1 VGGSDGTDGVSGGGP
16 TAGRALSAVGSPER
30 AHVAAERYVSRRELA
45 ELMGVSVDCVEFL
58 VRLGMPSE
66 TWGFRRRVFKP
77 SAALAWA
84 REHGHRKA
92 A

>member
-1 VGGSDGTDGVSGGGP
+1 MTGGSRTGGRGP
-16 TAGRALSAVGSPER
+16 APIRDVESLRAVG
-30 AHVAAERYVSRRELA
+30 ERYVSRRELA
-45 ELMGVSVDCVEFL
+45 ELMGVSVDCVDYF

-66 TWGFRRRVFKP
+66 TWGLRRRVFKP

-84 REHGHRKA
+84 REHAERRA

>member
-1 VGGSDGTDGVSGGGP
+1 MNGGSRTGERGRTPGRGSDASGTAS
-16 TAGRALSAVGSPER
+16 
-30 AHVAAERYVSRRELA
+30 ERYVSRRELA
-45 ELMGVSVDCVEFL
+45 ELMGVSVDCVDYF

-66 TWGFRRRVFKP
+66 TWGLRRRVFKP

-84 REHGHRKA
+84 REHAERRA

>member
-1 VGGSDGTDGVSGGGP
+1 MSDGSRTSERGLTPVRGSEAAR
-16 TAGRALSAVGSPER
+16 TAG
-30 AHVAAERYVSRRELA
+30 ERYMSRRELA
-45 ELMGVSVDCVEFL
+45 ELMGVSVDCVDYF

-66 TWGFRRRVFKP
+66 TWGLRRRVFKP

-84 REHGHRKA
+84 REHAERRA

>member
-1 VGGSDGTDGVSGGGP
+1 MNSGDSARAVAPVRGSDGARA
-16 TAGRALSAVGSPER
+16 AG
-30 AHVAAERYVSRRELA
+30 ERYVSRRELA
-45 ELMGVSVDCVEFL
+45 ELMGVSVDCVDYF

-66 TWGFRRRVFKP
+66 TWGLRRRVFKP

-84 REHGHRKA
+84 REYAQRRA

>member
-1 VGGSDGTDGVSGGGP
+1 MKGGGRKV
-16 TAGRALSAVGSPER
+16 GRALAPVR
-30 AHVAAERYVSRRELA
+30 AAQGARMASERYVSRRELA
-45 ELMGVSVDCVEFL
+45 ELMGVSIDCVDYF

-66 TWGFRRRVFKP
+66 TWGLRRRVFKP

-84 REHGHRKA
+84 REHAERRA

>member
-1 VGGSDGTDGVSGGGP
+1 MNDEDLMVGHAP
-16 TAGRALSAVGSPER
+16 PLSRVAEQSP
-30 AHVAAERYVSRRELA
+30 VVAERYVSRRELA
-45 ELMGVSVDCVEFL
+45 ELMGVSVDCVDYF

-66 TWGFRRRVFKP
+66 TWGLRRRVFRA

-84 REHGHRKA
+84 RDHADRTA

>member
-1 VGGSDGTDGVSGGGP
+1 MNDKGRMVGHAPPPTPVAEQSLGV
-16 TAGRALSAVGSPER
+16 
-30 AHVAAERYVSRRELA
+30 AERYVSRRELA
-45 ELMGVSVDCVEFL
+45 ELMGVSVDRVDYF

-66 TWGFRRRVFKP
+66 TWGLRRRVFRP

-84 REHGHRKA
+84 REHAQRRA

>member
-1 VGGSDGTDGVSGGGP
+1 MTRGDRAHALASVRGSDGARA
-16 TAGRALSAVGSPER
+16 AG
-30 AHVAAERYVSRRELA
+30 ERYVSRRELA
-45 ELMGVSVDCVEFL
+45 ELMGVSVDCVDYF

-66 TWGFRRRVFKP
+66 TWGLRRRVFKP

-84 REHGHRKA
+84 REYAQRRA

>member
-1 VGGSDGTDGVSGGGP
+1 
-16 TAGRALSAVGSPER
+16 
-30 AHVAAERYVSRRELA
+30 
-45 ELMGVSVDCVEFL
+45 VSVDCVDYF

-66 TWGFRRRVFKP
+66 TWGLRRRVFKP

-84 REHGHRKA
+84 REYAQRRA

>member
-1 VGGSDGTDGVSGGGP
+1 MNDGGRTM
-16 TAGRALSAVGSPER
+16 GRVLDSVPLAHGALMAS
-30 AHVAAERYVSRRELA
+30 ERYVSRRELA
-45 ELMGVSVDCVEFL
+45 ELMGVSVDCVDYF

-66 TWGFRRRVFKP
+66 TWGLRRRVFKP

-84 REHGHRKA
+84 REHAERRA

>member
-1 VGGSDGTDGVSGGGP
+1 MTGDNRMIGP
-16 TAGRALSAVGSPER
+16 APRPVREAREASTAV
-30 AHVAAERYVSRRELA
+30 ERYVSRRELA
-45 ELMGVSVDCVEFL
+45 ELMGVSVDCVDYF

-66 TWGFRRRVFKP
+66 TWGLRRRVFRP

-84 REHGHRKA
+84 REYADRRA

>member
-1 VGGSDGTDGVSGGGP
+1 MNDEG
-16 TAGRALSAVGSPER
+16 LAVGHAVPLSRVAELSP
-30 AHVAAERYVSRRELA
+30 VVAERYVSRRELA
-45 ELMGVSVDCVEFL
+45 ELMGVSVDCVDYF

-66 TWGFRRRVFKP
+66 TWGLRRRVFRP

-84 REHGHRKA
+84 RDHADGRA

>member
-1 VGGSDGTDGVSGGGP
+1 MNGEGRGDGRVHPAVAGDPVARLVG
-16 TAGRALSAVGSPER
+16 
-30 AHVAAERYVSRRELA
+30 ERYVSRRELA
-45 ELMGVSVDCVEFL
+45 ALMGVSVDCVDYF

-66 TWGFRRRVFKP
+66 TWGLRRRVFKP

-84 REHGHRKA
+84 REHAQRRA